1 MDSVIKEKVRT
12 MASRNYQEQ
21 RAKLAD
27 LFSGYRAEWINEEIF
42 NLFTEPSYFP
52 QLTTSHPCILVG
64 GRGTGK
70 TTALRC
76 LSYQGQAMLRQS
88 NSMEGNIWSY
98 FGIYHRI
105 NTNRVRAFD
114 GPELSE
120 TLWIKVFAHYINIEF
135 CELLCSFLLWYT
147 ERYPSEDIIKGDV
160 LNSVSSSLHMI
171 KSDTLEDFQ
180 KQLRLAKLVFEAGI
194 NNVADSSE
202 MPNLSMQGAPIDTFL
217 RGIRDLPQFCDKAF
231 FFLIDEYENLNSYQQ
246 RVMNTLVKHCGE
258 LYSFKIG
265 VRELGF
271 RERSTLNP
279 MEQLS
284 HPADY
289 KRIDITEELSDKFSS
304 FAAEVCD
311 RRLNRSL
318 GQELVI
324 PDIQTMLPELTA
336 EEEVIKLGLR
346 PIVNSLLGSQL
357 NFEEVNEERRDWFQH
372 IDLLEQYVLL
382 LRTKIE
388 GKTLEEKLLEVMH
401 SPAKW
406 REQYGNYKHSYLF
419 SIKKGKAGIRKYFAG
434 WRVYCLLAGSN
445 IRYLLE
451 LVDQAFNIHLDNGHD
466 PLEEPVT
473 SDVQTKAAQETGQKN
488 LRELEGL
495 SLQGA
500 RLTRLLLGL
509 GRIFQVMAE
518 QPIGHTPEVNQFHL
532 RADVEDKDRR
542 GMVDE
547 LLTEGVMHLAL
558 ARYQGSKLQQ
568 ASDIRQFDYAIHPIF
583 SPFFSFSHRRKRK
596 IELDDRDIRNLIDK
610 PTETIREIVSRQNR
624 EMEEALPEQMTLFKD
639 YYDAVSE

>member
-1 MDSVIKEKVRT
+1 
-12 MASRNYQEQ
+12 
-21 RAKLAD
+21 
-27 LFSGYRAEWINEEIF
+27 
-42 NLFTEPSYFP
+42 
-52 QLTTSHPCILVG
+52 
-64 GRGTGK
+64 
-70 TTALRC
+70 
-76 LSYQGQAMLRQS
+76 
-88 NSMEGNIWSY
+88 
-98 FGIYHRI
+98 
-105 NTNRVRAFD
+105 
-114 GPELSE
+114 
-120 TLWIKVFAHYINIEF
+120 
-135 CELLCSFLLWYT
+135 
-147 ERYPSEDIIKGDV
+147 
-160 LNSVSSSLHMI
+160 MI

-336 EEEVIKLGLR
+336 EEEAIKLGLR

-547 LLTEGVMHLAL
+547 LLTEGVMHLARFIL
-558 ARYQGSKLQQ
+558 HGERMWWRTWRKL
-568 ASDIRQFDYAIHPIF
+568 
-583 SPFFSFSHRRKRK
+583 
-596 IELDDRDIRNLIDK
+596 L
-610 PTETIREIVSRQNR
+610 
-624 EMEEALPEQMTLFKD
+624 
-639 YYDAVSE
+639 